1 MSVGCRHPDFAK
13 IHAAFL
19 AHYSKDPKLGESRYA
34 DWVKASEL
42 DDSQSYYAQGA
53 ARAAGVKQSFEWAK
67 FLLEFVKED
76 KDSYYY
82 KVEALFPVESMNN
95 GPPFT
100 RDEVLQSARSL
111 TGKPSD
117 LNHDLKQVLAGVE
130 IVAAQCED
138 DCVECLVRVPKKSQL
153 VGMIDR
159 KEIVNVSI
167 EGEWSHGVPGHGLV
181 LTGLGWLTKA
191 STLPGIPLTRIM
203 PVERIAESFVVPV
216 PAVEER
222 TITKIGSCVGC
233 GGKADYLVS
242 ACKACF
248 GKFSAGAGG
257 SAPSAVMSSLELLP
271 VREVN
276 LFVREAAGDLP
287 SDFTAFKMRFQ
298 ALGANPCARC
308 EALDGKEFVY
318 GTEPELPLHPNC
330 QCSYQMVERLHVHLN
345 LGVENL
351 EEKEM
356 DKIAEKIALKLGD
369 KSREFEKQKIEL
381 AEAQT
386 KVTEAEGKLGIAE
399 AAKAVAE
406 GACAEATGKLGP
418 VAEKLA
424 AVEKTLGERNVV
436 LEKFKKC
443 MPGIELL
450 ADPPVMMPVVESL
463 ASLQRCMPLLVAERS
478 TPGMERQGAIV
489 RSEILK
495 AQKRLQVK

>member
-1 MSVGCRHPDFAK
+1 
-13 IHAAFL
+13 
-19 AHYSKDPKLGESRYA
+19 
-34 DWVKASEL
+34 
-42 DDSQSYYAQGA
+42 
-53 ARAAGVKQSFEWAK
+53 
-67 FLLEFVKED
+67 
-76 KDSYYY
+76 
-82 KVEALFPVESMNN
+82 MNN

-117 LNHDLKQVLAGVE
+117 LNHDTKHVLVGVE

-138 DCVECLVRVPKKSQL
+138 DCVECLVRVPKASVL
-153 VGMIDR
+153 VGLIDR

-216 PAVEER
+216 PAVSAVEER

-248 GKFSAGAGG
+248 GKFSAGG
-257 SAPSAVMSSLELLP
+257 STPSAVMSSLERLP

-287 SDFTAFKMRFQ
+287 SDFTAFKMRFVTHSEK
-298 ALGANPCARC
+298 PCPEC

-330 QCSYQMVERLHVHLN
+330 QCSYQMVERLHVRLLSN
-345 LGVENL
+345 GENCG
-351 EEKEM
+351 EN
-356 DKIAEKIALKLGD
+356 
-369 KSREFEKQKIEL
+369 RF
-381 AEAQT
+381 
-386 KVTEAEGKLGIAE
+386 
-399 AAKAVAE
+399 
-406 GACAEATGKLGP
+406 
-418 VAEKLA
+418 
-424 AVEKTLGERNVV
+424 KTWR
-436 LEKFKKC
+436 
-443 MPGIELL
+443 
-450 ADPPVMMPVVESL
+450 
-463 ASLQRCMPLLVAERS
+463 
-478 TPGMERQGAIV
+478 
-489 RSEILK
+489 
-495 AQKRLQVK
+495 

>member
-1 MSVGCRHPDFAK
+1 MSVGCRHPDFVK

-19 AHYSKDPKLGESRYA
+19 GHYSQNPSLGESRYVE
-34 DWVKASEL
+34 WVKASGL

-53 ARAAGVKQSFEWAK
+53 ARASGVKQSFEWAK

-76 KDSYYY
+76 KEAYYY
-82 KVEALFPVESMNN
+82 KVEALFPVESMNS

-117 LNHDLKQVLAGVE
+117 LNHDPKQVLVGVE

-138 DCVECLVRVPKKSQL
+138 DCVECLVRVPKKSIL
-153 VGMIDR
+153 VGLIDR

-203 PVERIAESFVVPV
+203 PVERIAESFVVPAV
-216 PAVEER
+216 EAVEER

-242 ACKACF
+242 ACKKCF
-248 GKFSAGAGG
+248 GKFSAGD
-257 SAPSAVMSSLELLP
+257 SMEEPSGDHVMSGLLDVLERLP
-271 VREVN
+271 
-276 LFVREAAGDLP
+276 LGEAEAYLP
-287 SDFTAFKMRFQ
+287 GSPDYSTFKVRFQ
-298 ALGANPCARC
+298 ALGPNPCTKC
-308 EALDGKEFVY
+308 QALDGKEFVY
-318 GTEPELPLHPNC
+318 GSQPELPIHPNC
-330 QCSYQMVERLHVHLN
+330 NCGYDVVERLHVHSVN
-345 LGVENL
+345 SGVEKL

-356 DKIAEKIALKLGD
+356 DKIAEKVAVKLGD
-369 KSREFEKQKIEL
+369 KSLEFEKLKIEL
-381 AEAQT
+381 AEAQ
-386 KVTEAEGKLGIAE
+386 KKAVDAEGKL
-399 AAKAVAE
+399 KVAE
-406 GACAEATGKLGP
+406 TACAEACGKLAP
-418 VAEKLA
+418 LTEKLA
-424 AVEKTLGERNVV
+424 VTEKTLGERNVV

-450 ADPPVMMPVVESL
+450 ADPPMLMPIVEHLAVLETLAPGVM
-463 ASLQRCMPLLVAERS
+463 AERS
-478 TPGMERQGAIV
+478 SQGVQVQGQKVRAAIFA
-489 RSEILK
+489 
-495 AQKRLQVK
+495 AQKRLKAK